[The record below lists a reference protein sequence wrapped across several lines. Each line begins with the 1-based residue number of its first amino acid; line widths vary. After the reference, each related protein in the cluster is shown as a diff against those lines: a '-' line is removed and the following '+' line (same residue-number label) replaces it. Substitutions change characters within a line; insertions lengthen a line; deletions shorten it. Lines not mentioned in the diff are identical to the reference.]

1 MFAKC
6 LAQVWHMLGMANY
19 DYFLLAFS
27 NNPQGQGL
35 TAALPAPNTPILS
48 VALLTGLLICKAFR
62 LKKAHLLS

>member
-1 MFAKC
+1 MFGAG

>member
-1 MFAKC
+1 MGSAC
-6 LAQVWHMLGMANY
+6 LPNVCHRFGMANY

-35 TAALPAPNTPILS
+35 TAALPASNTPFLS